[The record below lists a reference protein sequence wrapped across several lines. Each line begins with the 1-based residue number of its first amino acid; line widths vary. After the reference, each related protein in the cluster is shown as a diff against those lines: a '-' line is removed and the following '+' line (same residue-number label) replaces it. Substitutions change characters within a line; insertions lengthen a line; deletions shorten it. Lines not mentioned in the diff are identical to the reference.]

1 MTQQIPQEDILVS
14 FITVHHSKLLLPENA
29 TYQWSKSFARQSDEG
44 LIKNVDMWGLL
55 KQAIEQEMQNKGYT
69 QIADAGQ
76 ADLNISFMAA
86 LESSMGDAEIA
97 QKYGLVPGLMVN
109 HVDKDLY
116 EKGTL
121 IFDVVNPRT
130 NQLA

>member
-1 MTQQIPQEDILVS
+1 LEYP
-14 FITVHHSKLLLPENA
+14 
-29 TYQWSKSFARQSDEG
+29 W

-86 LESSMGDAEIA
+86 LESSMVFSQPMGCLLD
-97 QKYGLVPGLMVN
+97 LLMPAL
-109 HVDKDLY
+109 LY
-116 EKGTL
+116 
-121 IFDVVNPRT
+121 VR
-130 NQLA
+130 LAD